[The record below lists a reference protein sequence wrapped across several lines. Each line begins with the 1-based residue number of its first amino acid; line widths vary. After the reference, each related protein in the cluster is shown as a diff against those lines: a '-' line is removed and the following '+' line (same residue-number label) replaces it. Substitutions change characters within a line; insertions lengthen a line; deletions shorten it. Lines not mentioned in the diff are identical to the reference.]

1 MKIRIAKR
9 GSGAQIQ
16 RNLCSTTEQ
25 TKSEGEKNTNTNCEF
40 STNTNCEFSTNTEYK
55 YSANPR
61 LKCGGWD
68 S

>member
-40 STNTNCEFSTNTEYK
+40 STNTEYK